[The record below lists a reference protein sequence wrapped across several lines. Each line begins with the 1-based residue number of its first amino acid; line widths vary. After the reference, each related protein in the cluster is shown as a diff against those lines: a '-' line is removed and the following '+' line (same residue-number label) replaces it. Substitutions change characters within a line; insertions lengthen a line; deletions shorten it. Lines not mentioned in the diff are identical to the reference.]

1 VGPAPFP
8 PGGIAKA
15 TLGEKPGCTLWPL
28 RAYLLTETL
37 EGIMQI
43 RIAGAVVL
51 AWAFGLGL
59 PAAELSVSKVV
70 LYKHGIGFFERS
82 GEIPPGDNAQLKFK
96 TDEMNDVLKSLTV
109 EQQGGQGVSAIR
121 YDSSDPLAKRLEVF
135 PFRIGER
142 ATLGMILDQFKGA
155 QVELR
160 LTAGSLQGA
169 IVSARTVAATQN
181 LAEHEELL
189 LLMANGELRA
199 VDPAAASG
207 LRFVDAKLQTQF
219 KDYLQIVSRSR
230 DLEKRTVTI
239 ESQGA
244 ASRVTASYVVPTP
257 IWKSSYRLV
266 FGEGQQPLLEGWA
279 IVDNTTGE
287 DWANVNLSLVSGLP
301 VSFISKLYEPR
312 YLQRPVIQLAQDR
325 AWRPTVHGGA
335 IEEAPAE
342 MAANAPMA
350 PVPAAVVGGIVGGV
364 GGAMEGRAYRQVLA
378 DQAKAQPFGGRERFA
393 MQTSSSVAATAVAAE
408 LGELFEYRIDHPVTI
423 RAGESAMLPF
433 FRSDVKARRLIIY
446 DESNGSQHPLNAVE
460 LTNSTGTTLDGG
472 AITVYEAGA
481 YAGEALVETVKS
493 GDKRLVSYAVDL
505 GTRLTT
511 AFDSESKLLSEFHF
525 RRGILTF
532 RNSQLETKTF
542 TIRNVDSKPKT
553 VIIEHPARPE
563 YNLVGMK
570 AAEKTAN
577 AYRFEVPI
585 APNETKKFP
594 VTEEHIYNED
604 IAVQNLTH
612 DQLFSYVRNKQL
624 DEQGRKQ
631 IADSDRDVQRIEEQ
645 TRSIFEDQNRLRNNI
660 STLRSVPGQDAKV
673 QEYANKLSQQEG
685 ELVALRDRQS
695 QLKQHR
701 DELQRQVNE
710 LIETLEF

>member
-1 VGPAPFP
+1 MRIRGSGAL
-8 PGGIAKA
+8 IL
-15 TLGEKPGCTLWPL
+15 TL
-28 RAYLLTETL
+28 
-37 EGIMQI
+37 
-43 RIAGAVVL
+43 
-51 AWAFGLGL
+51 AFGMGAS
-59 PAAELSVSKVV
+59 AAELSVSKVV

-82 GEIPPGDNAQLKFK
+82 GEIPDGDSAQLKFK
-96 TDEMNDVLKSLTV
+96 ADEMNDVLKSLTV
-109 EQQGGQGVSAIR
+109 EQQGGQGVSSIR
-121 YDSSDPLAKRLEVF
+121 YDSSDPLSKRLEVF

-142 ATLGMILDQFKGA
+142 ATLGTILDQFKGA

-160 LTAGSLQGA
+160 LTGGSVQGS

-181 LAEHEELL
+181 LPEHEELL
-189 LLMANGELRA
+189 LLMGNGELRT

-219 KDYLQIVSRSR
+219 QDYLQIVSRSR
-230 DLEKRTVTI
+230 DLEKRSVTI

-287 DWANVNLSLVSGLP
+287 DWANVDLSLVSGLP

-312 YLQRPVIQLAQDR
+312 YLERPVIQLAQDR

-335 IEEAPAE
+335 IEEAPVE
-342 MAANAPMA
+342 MEANM
-350 PVPAAVVGGIVGGV
+350 PAAPLRAGVVGGVAGP
-364 GGAMEGRAYRQVLA
+364 MEERAYRQVLS
-378 DQAKAQPFGGRERFA
+378 DQAKAEPFGRRQRAGMEMA
-393 MQTSSSVAATAVAAE
+393 SSIAATAVPAE

-433 FRSDVKARRLIIY
+433 FRSEVKARRLLIY

-472 AITVYEAGA
+472 PITVYEAGA

-493 GDKRLVSYAVDL
+493 SDKRLVSYSVDL
-505 GTRLTT
+505 GTRMTT
-511 AFDSESKLLSEFHF
+511 AFDSETKLLSEFHF

-532 RNSQLETKTF
+532 RNSLLETKTF
-542 TIRNVDSKPKT
+542 TIRNVDNKPKT
-553 VIIEHPARPE
+553 VIIEHPVRPE

-585 APNETKKFP
+585 APSETKKFP
-594 VTEEHIYNED
+594 LTEEHIYNED
-604 IAVQNLTH
+604 IAVANLTH

-624 DEQGRKQ
+624 DEEGRQKLQQLAVLKQQ
-631 IADSDRDVQRIEEQ
+631 IADADRDIQRLEEQ
-645 TRSIFEDQNRLRNNI
+645 IRAIFEDQNRLRNNI
-660 STLRSVPGQDAKV
+660 STLRSVPGQDIKV
-673 QEYANKLSQQEG
+673 QEYANKLAQQEG
-685 ELVALRDRQS
+685 ELVSLRDRQS
-695 QLKQHR
+695 QLKQQR

-710 LIETLEF
+710 LIETMEF